1 MANIITPI
9 IHLNG
14 DRRET
19 LLANLEAAYRAV
31 YAAIDA
37 LQECSGNGRNF
48 YPEPGRLERYQAQHE
63 ARWLHLRTVEQS
75 LLDEAEAIQR
85 DNPGR

>member
-1 MANIITPI
+1 MTN
-9 IHLNG
+9 NM
-14 DRRET
+14 
-19 LLANLEAAYRAV
+19 RAV
-31 YAAIDA
+31 LARLREVHEYEDTDA